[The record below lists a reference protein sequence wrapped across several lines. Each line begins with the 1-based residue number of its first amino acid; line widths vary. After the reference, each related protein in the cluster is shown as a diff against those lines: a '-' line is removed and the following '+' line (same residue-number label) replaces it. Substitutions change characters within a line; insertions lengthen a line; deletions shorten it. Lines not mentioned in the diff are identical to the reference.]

1 MQIPPKCRTCIKMLC
16 PTSFWYML
24 PFILIVGNI
33 FTGWQPKV
41 LLTQKLTA
49 GGKTVENF
57 TLCVF
62 I

>member
-1 MQIPPKCRTCIKMLC
+1 MLC

-24 PFILIVGNI
+24 PFILIIGSI

-41 LLTQKLTA
+41 LLTQKLSA